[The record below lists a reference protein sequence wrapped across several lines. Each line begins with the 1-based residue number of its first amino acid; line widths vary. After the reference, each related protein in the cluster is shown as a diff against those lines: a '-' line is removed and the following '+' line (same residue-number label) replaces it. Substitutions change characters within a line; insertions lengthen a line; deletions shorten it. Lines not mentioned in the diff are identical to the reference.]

1 MEKGR
6 DLMNARVKEGARTA
20 GFMAALSIALI
31 TCIAALS
38 LATAGRVKRNAA
50 LFLQK
55 AVMEVAGET
64 VPDNPAGVAE
74 WFNASVKPEPPESPD
89 MYRVYG
95 DDKSR
100 PRAVVYK
107 RDAQGLWGNITAVVG
122 FDPARRAFLETRFI
136 EHNETPGLGARI
148 SEKWFTRQTAGKTGP
163 FKLVPEGTGSP
174 APTEID
180 AITGAT
186 VTSSA
191 VRDMLNKL
199 LLEIREA
206 PP

>member
-1 MEKGR
+1 
-6 DLMNARVKEGARTA
+6 MNARVKDGARAA
-20 GFMAALSIALI
+20 GFMAALSITLI

-64 VPDNPAGVAE
+64 VPDNPDAVAE
-74 WFNASVKPEPPESPD
+74 WFSASVKPDPPESPN

-95 DDKSR
+95 DDKSI
-100 PRAVVYK
+100 PRALVYK
-107 RDAQGLWGNITAVVG
+107 RDAQGLWGSITAVVG
-122 FDPARRAFLETRFI
+122 FDPMRQTFLETRFI

-148 SEKWFTRQTAGKTGP
+148 SEEWFTRQTAGKTGP

-180 AITGAT
+180 AVTGAT

-199 LLEIREA
+199 LQEIKETQ
-206 PP
+206 P

>member
-1 MEKGR
+1 
-6 DLMNARVKEGARTA
+6 MNARVKDGVRTA

-38 LATAGRVKRNAA
+38 LVTAERVQRNSA

-55 AVMEVAGET
+55 TVMAVAGET
-64 VPDNPAGVAE
+64 VPDNPAEVAE
-74 WFNASVKPEPPESPD
+74 WFSTSVKSEPPDAPSL
-89 MYRVYG
+89 YRVYG
-95 DDKSR
+95 TDKIR
-100 PRAVVYK
+100 PRALVYK
-107 RDAQGLWGNITAVVG
+107 RNAQGLWGNITAVVG

-148 SEKWFTRQTAGKTGP
+148 SEEWFARQTAGKTGP
-163 FKLVPEGTGSP
+163 FKLMPEGTSSP

-199 LLEIREA
+199 LLEIKETR
-206 PP
+206 P